1 VSLTLP
7 AALEPGVTAV
17 RSAQMAANFAAI
29 GGGIGL
35 VTDSLGMFAIC
46 LDRRSAAGEL
56 VLDVGDQ
63 VVIAQGEAELVTTPV
78 TFGR

>member
-1 VSLTLP
+1 MTV
-7 AALEPGVTAV
+7 V
-17 RSAQMAANFAAI
+17 RSAQMATSFGSI

-35 VTDSLGMFAIC
+35 VVDSLGMYAVC

-56 VLDVGDQ
+56 ALDVGDQ
-63 VVIAQGEAELVTTPV
+63 VVIAEGEAELVTTPV